1 METSLSK
8 AVRRNGGIT
17 MIINNTYPFTLP
29 ELPYAYDALEPYI
42 DEETMHYHHD
52 KHFKTYV
59 DNLNK
64 ALEPYPEYH
73 SWTLEELLLRLAEL
87 PKELKDAVRDNGGG
101 VYNHDMY
108 FDIMA
113 PAGQSVSTAVAEA
126 FGGVENFKKTM
137 KEAALSRFGSGFA
150 WLAKDADGCLQIIA
164 LANQDNP
171 LSQGLT
177 PVMLLDVWEH
187 AYYLKYKNLRAD
199 YIDQWFHVVNWNAV
213 AEKLR

>member
-1 METSLSK
+1 MPLFK

>member
-113 PAGQSVSTAVAEA
+113 PAGQSISTAVAEA

>member
-8 AVRRNGGIT
+8 AVRRNGGIK

-29 ELPYAYDALEPYI
+29 ELPYVYDALEPYI

-59 DNLNK
+59 DKLNK

-171 LSQGLT
+171 LSQELT

-213 AEKLR
+213 AERLR

>member
-1 METSLSK
+1 
-8 AVRRNGGIT
+8 

-59 DNLNK
+59 DKLNK